1 STYYY
6 DPFGR
11 RLWKE
16 INGIRT
22 YFVYADEGLV
32 AETDAA
38 GNVVKSY
45 GYRPGSTWTTDP
57 LFLKVG
63 GQYYF

>member
-1 STYYY
+1 LISNYYY

-16 INGIRT
+16 VAGIKT

-32 AETDAA
+32 AEADA
-38 GNVVKSY
+38 S
-45 GYRPGSTWTTDP
+45 
-57 LFLKVG
+57 
-63 GQYYF
+63 

>member
-1 STYYY
+1 KLKTALLHKVTGWKVPPKKRPFRGSKRLIRIESTYYY

-32 AETDAA
+32 A
-38 GNVVKSY
+38 
-45 GYRPGSTWTTDP
+45 
-57 LFLKVG
+57 
-63 GQYYF
+63 